1 MRTLRTLPFA
11 AVTAAAVAV
20 MPALADPSALIRAD
34 SAIAGSQFSGSYD
47 IGNAIDGS
55 GLPADFGLD
64 DLHGNYAANN
74 HWTTASG
81 AIGAG
86 TAWAE
91 FFFDS
96 PQTLGQFHLW
106 NHRSNGVASNGHYAV
121 TQFDLQLRD
130 AQGNALLT
138 LLDVPAAGTVAGSYD
153 GAVQSFSF
161 AATAGVSSVWFNI
174 DRNVRIDL
182 FGGTG
187 VYTGVAEVA
196 FGAPIPEPGSVAL
209 MTLGLLAIGVQLR
222 RRRRE

>member
-1 MRTLRTLPFA
+1 MQRPLVVTTLLAGLWAT
-11 AVTAAAVAV
+11 
-20 MPALADPSALIRAD
+20 PALADPDTLIRPD
-34 SAIAGSQFSGSYD
+34 SAVAGSTFSGSYD

-55 GLPADFGLD
+55 GMPAGFTLA
-64 DLHGNYAANN
+64 DLHGNYSTNN

-81 AIGAG
+81 AVAAG
-86 TAWAE
+86 TAWAQ
-91 FFFDS
+91 FFFDT

-106 NHRSNGVASNGHYAV
+106 NHRSNGVASNAHYAV

-130 AQGNALLT
+130 ADGAPLLT
-138 LLDVPAAGTVAGSYD
+138 LLDVPAAGVPSAGYD
-153 GAVQSFSF
+153 GSVQSFSF
-161 AATAGVSSVWFNI
+161 AATEGVSSVWFNI

-209 MTLGLLAIGVQLR
+209 MLLGLAAVGARLR
-222 RRRRE
+222 ASRPH